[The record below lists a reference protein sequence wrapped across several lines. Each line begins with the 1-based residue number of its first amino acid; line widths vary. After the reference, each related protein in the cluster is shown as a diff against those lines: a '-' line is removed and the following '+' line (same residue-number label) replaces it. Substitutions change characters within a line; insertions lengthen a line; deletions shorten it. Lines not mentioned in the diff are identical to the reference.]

1 MNYDALPFDRLSI
14 VDKSHHL
21 VPLRLN
27 APQQYVI
34 ERIRIRWH
42 NNEPVWVLVLKGR
55 QWGSST
61 FWSAVSSFH
70 CAAEA
75 NAHAAIVAHQQSTST
90 ELYEKA
96 VRYHNDISA
105 MAGMRFPKPT
115 KRELLYPHPE
125 GYSKLTNLTAGSITG
140 GHGLTFSCLI
150 LSEASRY
157 KAMGEPF
164 DALLNTV
171 PDKPGTILAIES
183 TANGMDGPGYT
194 FYDLWMQ
201 AVEGRGNFLPIFV
214 SYLMDSDCR
223 RPAEEAADAPR
234 DEDEKRL
241 MKAGATLEQ
250 IAFRRWAIFARAR
263 GDIAKFNEQYPETA
277 EMAFMR
283 SGDPAFTDEEIK
295 IATEGIC
302 KPTFAG
308 MVDRNSEGKPEFKRS
323 RRNREVDLAIWKWP
337 EVGHRYVFGADAA
350 RGLLDLE
357 GLETIGDFAA
367 AVFWD
372 METGEQAARFAARI
386 GPREFADICDLLGRF
401 YNRAMFFP
409 EVTGGDGN
417 WLFREMRDVWRYP
430 NLAPDWGKDDRLQ
443 RKAKTVGGFET
454 TFASRNMMYVTFR
467 ESLRAREC
475 VIHDEVL
482 LSQMRMA
489 VRSGYTRWEVEHG
502 HDDVFCLEPNT
513 EIVAA
518 FGRRRI
524 GEIVGG
530 DSVLSHAGQYRR
542 VTKIYQ
548 RPFKG
553 SIITLEV
560 VGNRGKLIRM
570 TPEHPVLCRQVTWNK
585 AGLGNVSRQKRLYP
599 PVWAPA
605 GVLRPRD
612 FVFVPKRKGL
622 KSSPFEDEVLWL
634 MGWYLAEGC
643 VTGQVRKTGKRNLVQ
658 FSVHENEFPQLEKL
672 AAILVKYDPPSGKRK
687 HPRIRRNGKQSK
699 GIGLQYRSDYWAKL
713 LIEHCGLFSYGK
725 QLSEELF
732 LSSGLLP
739 LVRGWIEGDGCQTRN
754 KNTNH
759 HSVTAMSVSEAL
771 TWQMRQILLD
781 NGIWCT
787 MTAHPPRFY
796 PGSFGKTKRTYYR
809 LYMTPVSFPKFGEGY
824 KIHPVVRQFE
834 KAEVITEDDGY
845 WVPIRSVGMEDYDG
859 DVFNLEV
866 EEDHTYVAGG
876 IAVHNCA
883 AQIGWLARTLNYY
896 PMVGKNFGNMK
907 IGDEPVI
914 HQPSP
919 FFEREDHW
927 AKLNKPSGKDK
938 ALKRLRVFH

>member
-1 MNYDALPFDRLSI
+1 M
-14 VDKSHHL
+14 
-21 VPLRLN
+21 LN

-34 ERIRIRWH
+34 QRIRLRWH
-42 NNEPVWVLVLKGR
+42 NNEPVWVIILKGR

-70 CAAEA
+70 CAAEP

-223 RPAEEAADAPR
+223 RPAEEAVDAPR
-234 DEDEKRL
+234 DDDEKRL

-302 KPTFAG
+302 KPIFAG
-308 MVDRNSEGKPEFKRS
+308 TVDRDSDGKPEFKRS
-323 RRNREVDLAIWKWP
+323 RRNRETDLAIWKWP

-386 GPREFADICDLLGRF
+386 GPREFANICDLLGRF

-454 TFASRNMMYVTFR
+454 TFASRQMMYVTFR
-467 ESLRAREC
+467 ESIRAREC

-489 VRSGYTRWEVEHG
+489 VRKNYIRWEVEHN
-502 HDDVFCLEPNT
+502 HDDIFCFHP
-513 EIVAA
+513 AA
-518 FGRRRI
+518 PVTGLSEARPI
-524 GEIVGG
+524 ADIAVG
-530 DSVLSHAGQYRR
+530 DAVLTHSGHYRPVSKVYRR
-542 VTKIYQ
+542 H
-548 RPFKG
+548 FAG
-553 SIITLEV
+553 SLITLRV
-560 VGNRGKLIRM
+560 MGHKTPFLRL
-570 TPEHPVLCRQVTWNK
+570 TPEHPIYCRQVAWNR
-585 AGLGNVSRQKRLYP
+585 AGLGNGTRQKRLYP
-599 PVWAPA
+599 PVWAPSA
-605 GVLRPRD
+605 LLRPND
-612 FVFVPKRKGL
+612 YMFVPKRKEL
-622 KSSPFEDEVLWL
+622 KPAPFDNDVLWL

-643 VTGQVRKTGKRNLVQ
+643 ATGHVRAGWKRDLVQ
-658 FSVHENEFPQLEKL
+658 ISVHEKELPQLEEL
-672 AAILVKYDPPSGKRK
+672 AAILVKYDPPSGKRCA
-687 HPRIRRNGKQSK
+687 PRFKRNGRQNH
-699 GIGLQYRSDYWAKL
+699 GLNLIYRSQYWSEFLMK
-713 LIEHCGLFSYGK
+713 HCGLFSYGK
-725 QLSEELF
+725 RLSKEVF
-732 LSSGLLP
+732 QSSGLLP
-739 LVRGWIEGDGCQTRN
+739 MVRGWIEGDGCQTRN
-754 KNTNH
+754 KNTGHN
-759 HSVTAMSVSEAL
+759 SISAISVSEVL

-787 MTAHPPRFY
+787 MTSHEPHP
-796 PGSFGKTKRTYYR
+796 GEKGKRRRYI
-809 LYMTPVSFPKFGEGY
+809 LNMTPVSFPKFGEGY

-845 WVPIRSVGMEDYDG
+845 WVPIRSVGMEDYEG

-896 PMVGKNFGNMK
+896 PMVGKNFGNLK

-927 AKLNKPSGKDK
+927 AKLNKPSGKDR